1 MNKDSVSGQCSS
13 GFVRS
18 TDSVWILGDVFL
30 GAYYTEFDAKNLR
43 IGFTNLKTRNKAIR
57 AKS

>member
-1 MNKDSVSGQCSS
+1 VVSLEALIQC
-13 GFVRS
+13 
-18 TDSVWILGDVFL
+18 DVFL